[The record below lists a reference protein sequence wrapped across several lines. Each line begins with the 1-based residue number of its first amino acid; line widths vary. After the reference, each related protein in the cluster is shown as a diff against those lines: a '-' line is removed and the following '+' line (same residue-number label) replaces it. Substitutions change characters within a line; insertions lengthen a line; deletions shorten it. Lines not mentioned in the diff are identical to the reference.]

1 MNWNTHSEL
10 KGSHAIMSA
19 SQPYWLNDS
28 DDKFIERF
36 NKFEAAAR
44 GTRLH
49 DSAARDILFGQEFN
63 ILRPANGR
71 TYETYVNDAIK
82 YRMRPEQILYYSQ
95 WAFGTA
101 DAISFRRNLLRIH
114 DLKTGHTP
122 VKIEQLY
129 IYAALFCLEYHHKPG
144 QIKIELRIYQNDQV
158 NIWTPT
164 AMEIAPIMDIIIKRT
179 VMIQKYLNMEEI

>member
-49 DSAARDILFGQEFN
+49 DPQTGERKNLRD
-63 ILRPANGR
+63 LR
-71 TYETYVNDAIK
+71 
-82 YRMRPEQILYYSQ
+82 Q
-95 WAFGTA
+95 
-101 DAISFRRNLLRIH
+101 
-114 DLKTGHTP
+114 
-122 VKIEQLY
+122 
-129 IYAALFCLEYHHKPG
+129 
-144 QIKIELRIYQNDQV
+144 
-158 NIWTPT
+158 
-164 AMEIAPIMDIIIKRT
+164 
-179 VMIQKYLNMEEI
+179 